1 MMKMKKARKPM
12 GQTFRRNYPLYLMAL
27 PAAALLFAFAYLP
40 LAGLIVAFKEYKFDG
55 GIFGSP
61 WIDPWYKNFEILF
74 NNDAAF
80 TAIRNTLYLNAL
92 FIVCGTIFAL
102 VLALAFNELRSQKL
116 KKITQSLSFLPYFI
130 STVVV
135 GIFVTSLLGFETGS
149 INGMRQAMG
158 MEKIAFYM
166 EPKYW
171 PFIMVVVNIWKGAGY
186 SAIVYLA
193 AITGIDTSFYE
204 AAEIDGA
211 TRMKQIWHI
220 TLPLLRPTIIVLT
233 IMSIGKI
240 MNSDFGLFYNV
251 TGDMPPLYPTVDV
264 IDTYIYRAL
273 RKMGDIGISSA
284 TGFFQSVVGFVLV
297 LISNKIANKVEPGSA
312 LF

>member
-1 MMKMKKARKPM
+1 MKAEKLPRRK
-12 GQTFRRNYPLYLMAL
+12 QNIKRYIPLYLMAV
-27 PAAALLFAFAYLP
+27 PAMVLFFLFAYMP
-40 LAGLIVAFKEYKFDG
+40 MAGLIIAFKEYEFSG

-61 WIDPWYKNFEILF
+61 WINPWFKNFEILF
-74 NNDAAF
+74 NNQNAF
-80 TAIRNTLYLNAL
+80 VAIRNTLTLNAM
-92 FIVCGTIFAL
+92 FIVFGTTFA
-102 VLALAFNELRSQKL
+102 LALAFNEIRGRRL
-116 KKITQSLSFLPYFI
+116 KKVTQSLSFLPYFI

-135 GIFVTSLLGFETGS
+135 GIFVSSLLGFETGS
-149 INGMRQAMG
+149 VNGLLQGLG

-166 EPKYW
+166 DAKYW
-171 PFIMVVVNIWKGAGY
+171 PAIMVIVNIWKGAGY

-193 AITGIDTSFYE
+193 AITGIDTSLYE

-211 TRMKQIWHI
+211 GRAKQVWHI

-251 TGDMPPLYPTVDV
+251 TGDMPTLYSTVDV
-264 IDTYIYRAL
+264 IDTYIYRSL
-273 RKMGDIGISSA
+273 RQMGDIGISSA
-284 TGFFQSVVGFVLV
+284 TGFFQSVVGFALVLV
-297 LISNKIANKVEPGSA
+297 SNKVANKIDKGSA

>member
-1 MMKMKKARKPM
+1 MQQTKKTSIATGK
-12 GQTFRRNYPLYLMAL
+12 FRRNIPLYIMTL
-27 PAAALLFAFAYLP
+27 PAVILLFLFSYMP
-40 LAGLIVAFKEYKFDG
+40 LGGLVVAFKEYQFSE

-61 WIDPWYKNFEILF
+61 WINPWYKNFEILF
-74 NNDAAF
+74 NNPNAF
-80 TAIRNTLYLNAL
+80 TAIKNTLYLNAL
-92 FIVCGTIFAL
+92 FILFGTIFAL
-102 VLALAFNELRSQKL
+102 LLALSFNELRSQRL
-116 KKITQSLSFLPYFI
+116 KKLTQSLSFLPYFI

-149 INGMRQAMG
+149 VNRMLETMG
-158 MEKIAFYM
+158 MERIAFYM

-171 PFIMVVVNIWKGAGY
+171 PLIMVVVNIWKGSGY
-186 SAIVYLA
+186 TAIVYLS
-193 AITGIDTSFYE
+193 AITGIDTSYYE

-211 TRMKQIWHI
+211 SRFRQIWNI

-233 IMSIGKI
+233 IMSVGKI

-297 LISNKIANKVEPGSA
+297 LISNKVANKVEEGSA